1 MEKLREFIKQLFN
14 FNRTISNQQDTS
26 QNSVYILAVGRIRGI
41 DLRQQG
47 SRNIG
52 ATNAWRVLG
61 WKWGLSVFILDF
73 LKGFIPVFGALNWL
87 PFLTGDAGGWDF
99 NVLVVLSCFAVI
111 LGHTYTCFLGF
122 RGGKGVATTAGVLF
136 ALNPVVACVALASW
150 LVVMGIS
157 GIVSLASL
165 VAAVVMIAAGWWI
178 YPLCQDGDVSPQIL
192 YVAFFTV
199 VGALVILKHRS
210 NIARLLN
217 GTEHSFYSKKSK

>member
-1 MEKLREFIKQLFN
+1 M
-14 FNRTISNQQDTS
+14 
-26 QNSVYILAVGRIRGI
+26 
-41 DLRQQG
+41 
-47 SRNIG
+47 
-52 ATNAWRVLG
+52 
-61 WKWGLSVFILDF
+61 
-73 LKGFIPVFGALNWL
+73 
-87 PFLTGDAGGWDF
+87 
-99 NVLVVLSCFAVI
+99 
-111 LGHTYTCFLGF
+111 
-122 RGGKGVATTAGVLF
+122 
-136 ALNPVVACVALASW
+136 VACVALDSL

>member
-1 MEKLREFIKQLFN
+1 M
-14 FNRTISNQQDTS
+14 
-26 QNSVYILAVGRIRGI
+26 
-41 DLRQQG
+41 
-47 SRNIG
+47 
-52 ATNAWRVLG
+52 
-61 WKWGLSVFILDF
+61 
-73 LKGFIPVFGALNWL
+73 
-87 PFLTGDAGGWDF
+87 
-99 NVLVVLSCFAVI
+99 
-111 LGHTYTCFLGF
+111 
-122 RGGKGVATTAGVLF
+122 
-136 ALNPVVACVALASW
+136 ACVALASW

>member
-1 MEKLREFIKQLFN
+1 
-14 FNRTISNQQDTS
+14 
-26 QNSVYILAVGRIRGI
+26 
-41 DLRQQG
+41 
-47 SRNIG
+47 
-52 ATNAWRVLG
+52 
-61 WKWGLSVFILDF
+61 
-73 LKGFIPVFGALNWL
+73 
-87 PFLTGDAGGWDF
+87 
-99 NVLVVLSCFAVI
+99 
-111 LGHTYTCFLGF
+111 
-122 RGGKGVATTAGVLF
+122 
-136 ALNPVVACVALASW
+136 VVACVALASW